1 MEYSCT
7 CKHSQL
13 CWIACCISGKSSL
26 CAVLKDVLHGALL
39 MGWSALGG
47 GVRFGRS
54 VRALLGAEGLEQQA
68 PHCCFALSQGTSVR
82 GGMLCLYPDSHLLFW
97 LHSHM
102 GFHKSGPPSYFACF
116 CKAGLLH
123 FMIWWQQKYDVRQ
136 INLLFFTS
144 KIKFCHYSKR
154 AFGSTKIT

>member
-7 CKHSQL
+7 CKHRQL

-26 CAVLKDVLHGALL
+26 CPLLKDVLHGTLL

-68 PHCCFALSQGTSVR
+68 PHCCFALSQGNSVH
-82 GGMLCLYPDSHLLFW
+82 GGMLCLYPDSHLFILVTLSHGVPQIW
-97 LHSHM
+97 PHSL
-102 GFHKSGPPSYFACF
+102 YVFAKLAYCF
-116 CKAGLLH
+116 LWYGGNKN
-123 FMIWWQQKYDVRQ
+123 MMWPK
-136 INLLFFTS
+136 
-144 KIKFCHYSKR
+144 
-154 AFGSTKIT
+154 